1 MLLNSDPLEL
11 MILVPIFIISI
22 GLHEAAHAYAAH
34 FLGDDTP
41 EREGRLTVNPI
52 VHLDVFGTIFLL
64 VAGFGWGRSV
74 NVDQRNLRKPLRDM
88 ALIAVAGPGANFILG
103 ALSVLGLVVAHNS
116 GTTFLNEALILSAM
130 LNFLLMF
137 LNLVPIPPLDGSK
150 VLRSFLPKGIG
161 RKFDEFEPYGFLV
174 FLALIMLPGIS
185 TVFMGT
191 LHQLSIGTIGLM
203 MGSAMAG
210 M

>member
-1 MLLNSDPLEL
+1 MLLNNNMFDL

-34 FLGDDTP
+34 YLGDDTP

-52 VHLDVFGTIFLL
+52 AHLDLFGTLFLMI
-64 VAGFGWGRSV
+64 AGFGWGRSV
-74 NVDQRNLRKPLRDM
+74 NVDQRNLKNPLRDM
-88 ALIAVAGPGANFILG
+88 ALIAAAGPGANLLLG
-103 ALSVLGLVVAHNS
+103 AISVIGLILVHNS
-116 GTTFLNEALILSAM
+116 SLSFLNEALGISAM

-150 VLRSFLPKGIG
+150 VLRSVLPKGIG

-174 FLALIMLPGIS
+174 FLALIMLPGVS
-185 TVFMGT
+185 TVFLGT
-191 LHQLSIGTIGLM
+191 LHQLSLGAIGLM
-203 MGSAMAG
+203 MKGAMIG
-210 M
+210 

>member
-1 MLLNSDPLEL
+1 MLLNNNMFDL

-34 FLGDDTP
+34 YLGDDTP

-52 VHLDVFGTIFLL
+52 AHLDLFGTLFLMI
-64 VAGFGWGRSV
+64 AGFGWGRSV
-74 NVDQRNLRKPLRDM
+74 NVDQRNLKKPLRDM
-88 ALIAVAGPGANFILG
+88 ALIAAAGPGANLLLG
-103 ALSVLGLVVAHNS
+103 VFSVIGLIFVHNS
-116 GTTFLNEALILSAM
+116 SLSFLNEAFGISAM

-150 VLRSFLPKGIG
+150 VLRSVLPKGIG

-174 FLALIMLPGIS
+174 FLALIMLPGVS
-185 TVFMGT
+185 TVFLGT
-191 LHQLSIGTIGLM
+191 LHQLSLGAIGLM
-203 MGSAMAG
+203 MKGAMIG
-210 M
+210 